1 MAAKTAFSQKKKKS
15 LYFGR
20 TLEPAFIVARC
31 CIKGTYKYEQG
42 KNETGSRGRV
52 KMRNGVGEAT
62 GGTWPTYSSGGEE
75 ERWKIKEWEGKRKGE
90 GGGRGKGGREE
101 EETWRSKKKKSKRD
115 AAGTEQRANQEDVE
129 RRRLG
134 EVKEW

>member
-1 MAAKTAFSQKKKKS
+1 
-15 LYFGR
+15 
-20 TLEPAFIVARC
+20 
-31 CIKGTYKYEQG
+31 
-42 KNETGSRGRV
+42 
-52 KMRNGVGEAT
+52 MRNGVGEAT

-90 GGGRGKGGREE
+90 GGGRGMGGRRRRPGEA
-101 EETWRSKKKKSKRD
+101 KKKSKRD

-129 RRRLG
+129 RRRVG